1 MSFTKFGLLL
11 LLCYNIDICNAQNI
25 VPWKAPEFADTLQ
38 NPLANDNPLNGKK
51 VFMTICFVCH
61 GEKGKGDGI
70 ASAQLKPK
78 PANFTSDA
86 IQKQTDGAIFWKL
99 STGRGAMVPF
109 QKTITPTQ
117 RWQLVNYIRLLGKK

>member
-1 MSFTKFGLLL
+1 MSSV
-11 LLCYNIDICNAQNI
+11 AQTPA
-25 VPWKAPEFADTLQ
+25 PWKAPAFADTLQ
-38 NPLANDNPLNGKK
+38 NPLVNDNPQNGKK

-86 IQKQTDGAIFWKL
+86 IQNQTDGALFWKL

-109 QKTITPTQ
+109 QKTLTAQQ
-117 RWQLVNYIRLLGKK
+117 RWQMVNYIRFLGKK